1 MQQEKWKK
9 AISLSTSPEAS
20 RKEVD
25 HLLLNIFLT
34 QTEISFGPFVV

>member
-1 MQQEKWKK
+1 MKQEKCEK
-9 AISLSTSPEAS
+9 AISLSPSPEA